1 MLIKK
6 VCIITQ
12 SHLCRNPRVLKE
24 ATTLV
29 TAGYDVTILTN
40 IISNDLYQQDLL
52 AISASPGIKLQAISN
67 LSASSFNSFTDK
79 FLNKIGRLLAR
90 NFKIESSLAL
100 GYGAMRYH
108 SKAKAVKADLYI
120 CHQELAT
127 YIGTRLLN
135 EGYEV
140 AFDFE
145 DWYSEDLLPEAR
157 AERPINLLRHIEAI
171 ALNKGTYC
179 ITTSNALAKQLAQ
192 VYLCP
197 QPKAIYNVFPSPGII
212 PNKTKAI
219 KKPLKLFWFSQ
230 TIGPGRGIEQFMNL
244 LNSVKTGVELHLLG
258 NITTAYREILVTL
271 MPTQHGLYFHS
282 LVGENQLA
290 AKIAGFDI
298 GLAMELGTPP
308 SRNYTIT
315 NKFFQYIQSGL
326 PVIASET
333 EGQNEAFDKFKPGF
347 KLPQQPSPEQISE
360 LDKWLNDPG
369 SLQLAQQQAIEAAA
383 FYNWENE
390 SKKLL
395 QLVNNALEK

>member
-1 MLIKK
+1 LPTKI
-6 VCIITQ
+6 CIVTQ

-24 ATTLV
+24 ATTLA

-40 IISNDLYQQDLL
+40 IISADLYRQDLL
-52 AISASPGIKLQAISN
+52 AISAFPAIKLQVISN
-67 LSASSFNSFTDK
+67 LSVSNLHSFTDK
-79 FLNKIGRLLAR
+79 FLSKIGRLLVHS
-90 NFKIESSLAL
+90 FKIENSLAL
-100 GYGAMRYH
+100 GYGAARYYN
-108 SKAKAVKADLYI
+108 KAKAVKADLYI

-135 EGYEV
+135 EGCKV

-157 AERPINLLRHIEAI
+157 AERPISLLRQLEAI
-171 ALNKGTYC
+171 ALNKGAYC
-179 ITTSNALAKQLAQ
+179 VTTSNALAKQLSQ

-197 QPKAIYNVFPSPGII
+197 QSKVIYNVFPSPGSVH
-212 PNKTKAI
+212 NKI
-219 KKPLKLFWFSQ
+219 KGFSQPLKLFWFSQ
-230 TIGPGRGIEQFMNL
+230 TIGPGRGIEQFMKIL
-244 LNSVKTGVELHLLG
+244 AALKTSLELHLLG
-258 NITTAYREILVTL
+258 NITVGYCEILTTL
-271 MPTQHGLYFHS
+271 MPRQHQLYFHP
-282 LVGENQLA
+282 LVDENQLA

-298 GLAMELGTPP
+298 GLALELDTPL

-333 EGQNEAFDKFKPGF
+333 AGQDEAFDKFKPGF
-347 KLPQQPSPEQISE
+347 KLSQQPSSRQISE
-360 LDKWLNDPG
+360 LDRWLNHPG
-369 SLQLAQQQAIEAAA
+369 ELQLAQQQAIEAAA

-395 QLVNNALEK
+395 QLVNNALEQ

>member
-1 MLIKK
+1 LPKK
-6 VCIITQ
+6 ICIITQ

-24 ATTLV
+24 ATTLA
-29 TAGYDVTILTN
+29 TAGYDVHILTS
-40 IISNDLYQQDLL
+40 IISEDLYRQDLL
-52 AISASPGIKLQAISN
+52 AIGSFANIKLQLISN
-67 LSASSFNSFTDK
+67 VSASTLNSFTDK
-79 FLNKIGRLLAR
+79 LLSKIGRLLVR
-90 NFKIESSLAL
+90 NFKTENSLAL
-100 GYGAMRYH
+100 GYGAMRYYN
-108 SKAKAVKADLYI
+108 KAKAAKANLYI

-135 EGYEV
+135 EGYKV

-157 AERPINLLRHIEAI
+157 AERPISLLQRIEAI
-171 ALNKGTYC
+171 ALNKGSYC
-179 ITTSNALAKQLAQ
+179 ITTSNALANQLSK

-197 QPKAIYNVFPSPGII
+197 QPKVIYNVFPSPGFIH
-212 PNKTKAI
+212 NKI
-219 KKPLKLFWFSQ
+219 KGFSTPLKLFWFSQ
-230 TIGPGRGIEQFMNL
+230 TIGPGRGLEQFMNVL
-244 LNSVKTGVELHLLG
+244 STLKTGIELHLLG
-258 NITTAYREILVTL
+258 NITTDYREILTTL
-271 MPTQHGLYFHS
+271 MPAQHGLYFHP

-298 GLAMELGTPP
+298 GLALELDTPP

-333 EGQNEAFDKFKPGF
+333 EGQDEAFDKFKPGF
-347 KLPQQPSPEQISE
+347 KLAQQPSAQQINE
-360 LDKWLNDPG
+360 LDRWLSNAVE
-369 SLQLAQQQAIEAAA
+369 LQLAQQQAIEAAA

-395 QLVNNALEK
+395 QLVNNALGE

>member
-1 MLIKK
+1 LPKRI
-6 VCIITQ
+6 CIITQ

-24 ATTLV
+24 AVTLA
-29 TAGYDVTILTN
+29 TAGYDVHILTN
-40 IISNDLYQQDLL
+40 IISADLYRQDLL
-52 AISASPGIKLQAISN
+52 AIGAFPGIKLQAISN
-67 LSASSFNSFTDK
+67 LSASNLNSFTDK
-79 FLNKIGRLLAR
+79 FLSKIGRLLLR
-90 NFKIESSLAL
+90 NFKIENSLAL
-100 GYGAMRYH
+100 GYGAARYYN
-108 SKAKAVKADLYI
+108 KAKAVKADLYI

-135 EGYEV
+135 KGYKV

-145 DWYSEDLLPEAR
+145 DWYSEDLLPQAR
-157 AERPINLLRHIEAI
+157 AERPISLLRQIEAI

-179 ITTSNALAKQLAQ
+179 ITTSNALAYQLAQ

-197 QPKAIYNVFPSPGII
+197 QPKVIYNVFPSPGSVHH
-212 PNKTKAI
+212 KI
-219 KKPLKLFWFSQ
+219 KEFGKPLKLFWFSQ
-230 TIGPGRGIEQFMNL
+230 TIGPGRGLEQFMNVL
-244 LNSVKTGVELHLLG
+244 SMLRTPLELHLLG
-258 NITTAYREILVTL
+258 NITAGYRAILTSL
-271 MPTQHGLYFHS
+271 MPAQHHLYFHS

-298 GLAMELGTPP
+298 GLALELDTPP

-333 EGQNEAFDKFKPGF
+333 AGQHEAFDKFKPGF
-347 KLPQQPSPEQISE
+347 KLSQQPSPEQIGE
-360 LDKWLNDPG
+360 LDSWLSNPG
-369 SLQLAQQQAIEAAA
+369 ELQLAQQQAIEAAA